1 MVEYVDVVSAHGILN
16 RNHEIFSSLQ
26 ALCFYNLAGASIDPG
41 TLKHVAKV
49 CAGVELSDHV
59 VQVSI

>member
-1 MVEYVDVVSAHGILN
+1 MVEYVDVVSAHGIF
-16 RNHEIFSSLQ
+16 RNNEIFSSLQ